1 MQVIDGIFYIIVLIM
16 SIVIHEYA
24 HGYVA
29 YLYGDDTARYEGRL
43 TLNPL
48 KHLELFGSIILPLV
62 LLFSNA
68 GFILGWAKPVPYNPD
83 NLKGGRV
90 AHVMVALAGILS
102 NIGIAI
108 IFGLIMRFAPV
119 LGIESLGEV
128 ALSSFY
134 KIMTSIVLLNI
145 VLAFFNLIPIPP
157 LDGSK
162 VLFTYL
168 PPRLRHIQAFLEQ
181 YGMFILLFFIIF
193 VWKYLSPVIF
203 WLFHFITGL
212 G

>member
-1 MQVIDGIFYIIVLIM
+1 M

-29 YLYGDDTARYEGRL
+29 YLYGDDTARLQGRL

-62 LLFSNA
+62 LLFSKA

-83 NLKGGRV
+83 NLKGGRK
-90 AHVMVALAGILS
+90 ANVMVALAGILS
-102 NIGIAI
+102 NLGIAI
-108 IFGLIMRFAPV
+108 IFGLIMRFAPI
-119 LGIESLGEV
+119 LGIESLSDV
-128 ALSSFY
+128 AINSFY

-162 VLFTYL
+162 VLFAYL
-168 PPRLRHIQAFLEQ
+168 PLRLRHIQDFLEQ

-203 WLFHFITGL
+203 WLFRIITGSV
-212 G
+212 

>member
-1 MQVIDGIFYIIVLIM
+1 M

-29 YLYGDDTARYEGRL
+29 YLYGDDTARLQGRL

-62 LLFSNA
+62 LLFSKA

-83 NLKGGRV
+83 NLKGGRK
-90 AHVMVALAGILS
+90 ANVMVALAGILS
-102 NIGIAI
+102 NLGIAI
-108 IFGLIMRFAPV
+108 IFGLIMRFAPM
-119 LGIESLGEV
+119 LGVQSLSDV
-128 ALSSFY
+128 AIASFY

-168 PPRLRHIQAFLEQ
+168 PPRLRHIQGFLEQ

-203 WLFHFITGL
+203 WLFHIITGL
-212 G
+212 N

>member
-1 MQVIDGIFYIIVLIM
+1 MQVIDGIFYIVVLIM

-43 TLNPL
+43 TLNPI
-48 KHLELFGSIILPLV
+48 KHLELFGSVILPLV

-68 GFILGWAKPVPYNPD
+68 GFILGWAKPVPYNPE
-83 NLKGGRV
+83 NLKGGRKANALV
-90 AHVMVALAGILS
+90 AMAGILS
-102 NIGIAI
+102 NLGLAI
-108 IFGLIMRFAPV
+108 IFGLILRFAPMF
-119 LGIESLGEV
+119 GIESLSGV
-128 ALSSFY
+128 VINSFY

-162 VLFTYL
+162 VLFTYI
-168 PPRLRHIQAFLEQ
+168 PARFRHIQAFLEQ
-181 YGMFILLFFIIF
+181 YGMFLLLFFIIF

-203 WLFHFITGL
+203 WLFHLITGL
-212 G
+212 S

>member
-119 LGIESLGEV
+119 LGIESLSEV

-145 VLAFFNLIPIPP
+145 VLAFFNLIPIHLLMGPK
-157 LDGSK
+157 S
-162 VLFTYL
+162 YL
-168 PPRLRHIQAFLEQ
+168 HICLHDSA
-181 YGMFILLFFIIF
+181 IF
-193 VWKYLSPVIF
+193 K
-203 WLFHFITGL
+203 HF
-212 G
+212 

>member
-1 MQVIDGIFYIIVLIM
+1 M

-29 YLYGDDTARYEGRL
+29 YLYGDDTARLQGRL

-62 LLFSNA
+62 LLFSKA

-83 NLKGGRV
+83 NLKGGRK
-90 AHVMVALAGILS
+90 ANVMVALAGILS
-102 NIGIAI
+102 NLGIAI

-119 LGIESLGEV
+119 FGIESLSDV
-128 ALSSFY
+128 AINSFY

-162 VLFTYL
+162 VLFSYL
-168 PPRLRHIQAFLEQ
+168 PARLYHIQAFLEQ

-203 WLFHFITGL
+203 WLFRVITGSF
-212 G
+212 

>member
-1 MQVIDGIFYIIVLIM
+1 MQVIDGIFYIVVLIM

-43 TLNPL
+43 TLNPI

-83 NLKGGRV
+83 NLKGGRK
-90 AHVMVALAGILS
+90 ANVMVALAGILS
-102 NIGIAI
+102 NLGIAI
-108 IFGLIMRFAPV
+108 IFGLIMRFAPM
-119 LGIESLGEV
+119 LGIESLSDV
-128 ALSSFY
+128 AINSFY

-162 VLFTYL
+162 VLFSYL
-168 PPRLRHIQAFLEQ
+168 PARLYHIQAFLEQ

-212 G
+212 A

>member
-1 MQVIDGIFYIIVLIM
+1 M

-29 YLYGDDTARYEGRL
+29 YLYGDDTARLHGRL

-62 LLFSNA
+62 LLFSKA

-83 NLKGGRV
+83 NLKGGRK
-90 AHVMVALAGILS
+90 ANVMVALAGILS
-102 NIGIAI
+102 NLGIAI

-119 LGIESLGEV
+119 LGIESLSDV
-128 ALSSFY
+128 AINSFY

-162 VLFTYL
+162 VLFSYL
-168 PPRLRHIQAFLEQ
+168 PARLYHIQAFLEQ

-203 WLFHFITGL
+203 WLFRIITGSV
-212 G
+212 